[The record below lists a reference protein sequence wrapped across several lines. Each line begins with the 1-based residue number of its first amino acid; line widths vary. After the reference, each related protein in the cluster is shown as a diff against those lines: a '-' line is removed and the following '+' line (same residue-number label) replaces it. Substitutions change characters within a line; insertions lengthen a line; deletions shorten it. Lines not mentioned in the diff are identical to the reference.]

1 MKKHLLVILGSFLI
15 IYLIIA
21 FITMSINAEEWHW
34 SGRLILIVSY
44 GAFLISVYDK
54 EFLK

>member
-1 MKKHLLVILGSFLI
+1 MKKDITVIVGSFLV

-21 FITMSINAEEWHW
+21 FITMSINADDWHW
-34 SGRLILIVSY
+34 SARLILILSY
-44 GAFLISVYDK
+44 GVFLNAAYDK

>member
-1 MKKHLLVILGSFLI
+1 MKKDITVIVGSFLV

-34 SGRLILIVSY
+34 SGRFILIVSY

>member
-1 MKKHLLVILGSFLI
+1 MKKDITVIVGSFLI

-34 SGRLILIVSY
+34 SGRFILIVSY